1 MFGYE
6 IKLTVNTNNT
16 CKPFKLEA
24 KDLNP
29 EMVYCCC
36 STADADAGTET
47 ETETETEFNLEIVI
61 S

>member
-6 IKLTVNTNNT
+6 IKLTVNTNDT

-36 STADADAGTET
+36 STADART
-47 ETETETEFNLEIVI
+47 ETETETEFNLEKIVI

>member
-36 STADADAGTET
+36 STADAR
-47 ETETETEFNLEIVI
+47 TETEFNLEKIVI
-61 S
+61 D